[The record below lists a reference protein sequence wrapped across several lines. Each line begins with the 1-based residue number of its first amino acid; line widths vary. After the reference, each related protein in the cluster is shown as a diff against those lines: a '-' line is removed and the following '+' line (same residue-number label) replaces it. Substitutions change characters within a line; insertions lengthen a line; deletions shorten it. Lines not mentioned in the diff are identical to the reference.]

1 MCVHDGR
8 GWGVKGK
15 ADLVGL
21 VRERERKRERQR
33 QRQRDRETERKSRA
47 NITG

>member
-21 VRERERKRERQR
+21 VREREKERETETETERQR
-33 QRQRDRETERKSRA
+33 ERVER
-47 NITG
+47 T